1 MILNNADNIYI
12 GGTEV
17 EKVMFNLVQI
27 WPQLQNTIAEGMRR
41 LSFFSQ
47 QNTSGGSSS
56 SGGNS
61 DSGSG
66 SSGSGSSGEGGNSG
80 SGSSGSG
87 SGSSGSGS
95 GSEGGSGSSGSGSGS
110 NGNEGNTPTI
120 EISGSGS
127 FIYTYRIYGNE
138 QIIDSI
144 TYGVGD

>member
-1 MILNNADNIYI
+1 MILNNTENIYI

-17 EKVMFNLVQI
+17 EKIMFNLVQI
-27 WPQLQNTIAEGMRR
+27 WPQLRNTIAEGIRR
-41 LSFFSQ
+41 LSFFGQ
-47 QNTSGGSSS
+47 QNAGGGSSS

-61 DSGSG
+61 GSGSG

-87 SGSSGSGS
+87 SGS
-95 GSEGGSGSSGSGSGS
+95 GSGSSGSGSSG
-110 NGNEGNTPTI
+110 NGGNTPAI

-138 QIIDSI
+138 QIIDSV

>member
-1 MILNNADNIYI
+1 MILNNLDNMYI
-12 GGTEV
+12 GKTQV
-17 EKVMFNLVQI
+17 QKIMFNLIQI
-27 WPQLQNTIAEGMRR
+27 WPQLQNTIAEGIRR
-41 LSFFSQ
+41 LSFFGQ
-47 QNTSGGSSS
+47 QNAGGGSSS

-61 DSGSG
+61 GSGSG

-87 SGSSGSGS
+87 SGS
-95 GSEGGSGSSGSGSGS
+95 GSGSSGSGSSG
-110 NGNEGNTPTI
+110 NGGNTPAI

-138 QIIDSI
+138 QIIDSV

>member
-1 MILNNADNIYI
+1 MILNNAENIYI

-17 EKVMFNLVQI
+17 EKIMFNLVQI
-27 WPQLQNTIAEGMRR
+27 WPQLQNTIAEGIRR
-41 LSFFSQ
+41 LSFFGQ
-47 QNTSGGSSS
+47 QNAGGGSSS

-61 DSGSG
+61 GSGSG

-87 SGSSGSGS
+87 SGS
-95 GSEGGSGSSGSGSGS
+95 GSGSSGSGSSG
-110 NGNEGNTPTI
+110 NGGNTPAI

-138 QIIDSI
+138 QTIDSV